1 MHLTKLGAKTLN
13 ATACS
18 IMTLV
23 AECLVAVKSIIML
36 GDILLSVVVLSVV
49 MLSDVN
55 DSVVTLNVTILCD
68 VDVLSLPTLNSLA

>member
-1 MHLTKLGAKTLN
+1 MHLTKFGAKTLN

-36 GDILLSVVVLSVV
+36 GDILLSVV

-55 DSVVTLNVTILCD
+55 ASLVTLIVTILCD